1 MGKVERGMQAP
12 ANAVYFSIF
21 YCGCKQLKSIHL
33 EIRLQRYEFLN
44 KMQNYFQIP
53 EMPRSFYSFLC
64 RKWRLPSR
72 AASQKV
78 SKIIINDWLITVSS

>member
-33 EIRLQRYEFLN
+33 EIRCKGTNFRSIYKIIFNFLRCRLTS
-44 KMQNYFQIP
+44 IP
-53 EMPRSFYSFLC
+53 FCVKNGGDPPGRPP
-64 RKWRLPSR
+64 KK
-72 AASQKV
+72 SQKA
-78 SKIIINDWLITVSS
+78 

>member
-33 EIRLQRYEFLN
+33 EIRCKGTNFRT
-44 KMQNYFQIP
+44 K
-53 EMPRSFYSFLC
+53 C
-64 RKWRLPSR
+64 
-72 AASQKV
+72 
-78 SKIIINDWLITVSS
+78 KIIFKFLKRRLTSFPYVYKLEAPSWVASDKKSQNT

>member
-33 EIRLQRYEFLN
+33 EIRCKGTNFRTKCKIIFKFLRCRVAS
-44 KMQNYFQIP
+44 IP
-53 EMPRSFYSFLC
+53 FC
-64 RKWRLPSR
+64 VKKWRRPSR
-72 AASQKV
+72 VASQKV
-78 SKIIINDWLITVSS
+78 SKSMIGIILSLSQR

>member
-33 EIRLQRYEFLN
+33 EIRCKGTNFRTKCKIIFKFLRCRVAS
-44 KMQNYFQIP
+44 IP
-53 EMPRSFYSFLC
+53 FCVENGGYPPGRPP
-64 RKWRLPSR
+64 KK
-72 AASQKV
+72 SQK
-78 SKIIINDWLITVSS
+78 L

>member
-33 EIRLQRYEFLN
+33 HFGCKDSARRMKYQIYWGISELQPILKQQSRL
-44 KMQNYFQIP
+44 
-53 EMPRSFYSFLC
+53 
-64 RKWRLPSR
+64 
-72 AASQKV
+72 
-78 SKIIINDWLITVSS
+78 KIV